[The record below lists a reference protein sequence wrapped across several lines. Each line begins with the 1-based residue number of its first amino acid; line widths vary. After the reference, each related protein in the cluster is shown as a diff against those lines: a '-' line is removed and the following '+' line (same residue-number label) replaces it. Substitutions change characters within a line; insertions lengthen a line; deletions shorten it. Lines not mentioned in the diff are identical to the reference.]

1 MKVVY
6 TPIHA
11 KHYPPKELE
20 LGQFVPFK
28 ETPQRVEQILQSLKS
43 YGDEFELIEPAGYG
57 MAPIERVHTKEYI
70 SYFKDAYEKW
80 ISRGGNR
87 DGVFPDAFAVRDFA
101 NGGNETGG
109 MMGMPGYFCFDMTG
123 IIAEGTFEAAD
134 LCGGYCF
141 FNNAAIA
148 VRHLIE
154 TKKIERVCIL
164 DIDYHHG
171 NGTQSIFYKESNP
184 LYVSLHGSPDYP
196 MYWGKGSEE
205 GEGNGRGFNINI
217 PLPIGTRD
225 SEYIAALKSVIDTRI
240 MEYDPQIIVVSL
252 GVDTFVDDVVGNFL
266 LTSDCYTEMG
276 RIIAS
281 LRRPTLFVMEGG
293 YDIPAIGRNVTNV
306 LRGFETSFQ
315 VKQQ

>member
-43 YGDEFELIEPAGYG
+43 FGNEFELIEPADYG

-101 NGGNETGG
+101 NGGKETGG

-123 IIAEGTFEAAD
+123 IIAEGTFEAAVAAVNVVLTAADELVDSSASSVFALCRPPGHHAHED

-154 TKKIERVCIL
+154 TKKIGRVCIL
-164 DIDYHHG
+164 DIDYHH
-171 NGTQSIFYKESNP
+171 
-184 LYVSLHGSPDYP
+184 
-196 MYWGKGSEE
+196 
-205 GEGNGRGFNINI
+205 
-217 PLPIGTRD
+217 
-225 SEYIAALKSVIDTRI
+225 
-240 MEYDPQIIVVSL
+240 
-252 GVDTFVDDVVGNFL
+252 
-266 LTSDCYTEMG
+266 
-276 RIIAS
+276 
-281 LRRPTLFVMEGG
+281 
-293 YDIPAIGRNVTNV
+293 
-306 LRGFETSFQ
+306 
-315 VKQQ
+315 